1 MVNSFLRLG
10 QDMCLGL
17 KAAVIVSPI
26 PVRVNMKEF
35 SVVAEFWDF
44 SAISAVKPIALD
56 ASVKRL

>member
-1 MVNSFLRLG
+1 
-10 QDMCLGL
+10 MCLGL